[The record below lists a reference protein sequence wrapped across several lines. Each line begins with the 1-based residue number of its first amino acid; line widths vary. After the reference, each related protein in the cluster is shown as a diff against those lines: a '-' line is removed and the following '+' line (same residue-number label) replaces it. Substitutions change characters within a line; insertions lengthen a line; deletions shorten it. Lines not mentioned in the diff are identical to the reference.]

1 MAIKV
6 KDKTILHMTSLP
18 LFNGNAL
25 RFLFN
30 LRICSNKLDKT
41 TNRMAVAKTKQNKK
55 KYIYIYKI
63 VKGWYCHYLVL
74 QGKTHWYKS
83 SRQLHV
89 QS

>member
-1 MAIKV
+1 MKPMAIKV

-41 TNRMAVAKTKQNKK
+41 TNRMAVAKKNI
-55 KYIYIYKI
+55 YIYIYIHIYIK
-63 VKGWYCHYLVL
+63 L
-74 QGKTHWYKS
+74 
-83 SRQLHV
+83 
-89 QS
+89 